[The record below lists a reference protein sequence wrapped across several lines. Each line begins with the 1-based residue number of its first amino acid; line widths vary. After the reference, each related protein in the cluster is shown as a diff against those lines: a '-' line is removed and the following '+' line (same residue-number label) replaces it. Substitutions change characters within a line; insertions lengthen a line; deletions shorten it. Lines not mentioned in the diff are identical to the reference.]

1 MKSNVN
7 KVDSIQLQ
15 YKKLKL
21 YKVNRDFMLLNNLV
35 NNLINEIDKI

>member
-21 YKVNRDFMLLNNLV
+21 YKVNRDFKLLNNLV